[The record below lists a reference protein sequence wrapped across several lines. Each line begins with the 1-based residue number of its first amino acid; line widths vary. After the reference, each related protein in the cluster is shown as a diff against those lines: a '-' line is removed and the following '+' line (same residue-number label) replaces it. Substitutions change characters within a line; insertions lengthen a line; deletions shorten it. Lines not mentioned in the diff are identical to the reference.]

1 MKCGFSNHI
10 SMESWP
16 KLITH
21 DIEMFFLRNPHFI
34 FCSSFPNLRLG
45 SIKLKWGFR
54 RKHFS
59 RSMSRRDEREFSI
72 WVANIDRSFKNPHCF
87 NIHRHCLFFIGCP
100 HLRFSCTFFT
110 DERPWIFSPYRS
122 GGIVATP
129 TPTHAIKSAFR
140 NLERKTSLDWRLWH
154 ACV

>member
-1 MKCGFSNHI
+1 MKCGFSKHF

-21 DIEMFFLRNPHFI
+21 DIVMCFLRNPHFI
-34 FCSSFPNLRLG
+34 FVHPSKIFVWEGKVEMRIS
-45 SIKLKWGFR
+45 
-54 RKHFS
+54 KHF
-59 RSMSRRDEREFSI
+59 SRRDEREFSI
-72 WVANIDRSFKNPHCF
+72 WVANIDRSFENPHCL

-122 GGIVATP
+122 GGIVAHPHPHTP
-129 TPTHAIKSAFR
+129 SRVPFEISK
-140 NLERKTSLDWRLWH
+140 ERPH
-154 ACV
+154 